1 MYTAIIVEP
10 RNHKALPFV
19 VNNVID
25 NLSNDWNV
33 IIFHGNM
40 NINYVNNIV
49 KTSNRIKL
57 HNLNVDNFTRNEYSR
72 LLMTKSFYDNIPT
85 ETFLIFQTDTMIFS
99 KNKNYINRFLQ
110 YDYVGAPWPH
120 LNNQIGNGGFSLRK
134 KSKMIEILEK
144 EEIPDDPNYAEDLF
158 FALPKNVS
166 LYKPSI
172 EEAKYFSFECEFFS
186 DTFACHQPWII
197 NKEIVLSHNPDAE
210 KLFELNDM
218 NTIILKEHPE
228 VEKLFEL
235 NDIQT
240 KKQQQI
246 KIRNIKM
253 KQIKFRQINQMR
265 MKQINFRQMN
275 QIRMKQMR
283 MKQMRIRNMKMKQMR
298 IRNIKIRQ
306 MRMKQMRIMNMRI
319 RQMKKKNK

>member
-1 MYTAIIVEP
+1 MYTAIIIEP
-10 RNHKALPFV
+10 RKHKALPFV
-19 VNNVID
+19 VKNVID

-57 HNLNVDNFTRNEYSR
+57 HNLNVDNLTKSEYSR

-85 ETFLIFQTDTMIFS
+85 ETFLIFQTDSMIFS
-99 KNKNYINRFLQ
+99 KNKHYIYRFLQ

-120 LNNQIGNGGFSLRK
+120 LNNQIGNGEFSLRK

-144 EEIPDDPNYAEDLF
+144 EEIPDDLNYPEDLF

-197 NKEIVLSHNPDAE
+197 NKEIVLSHNPDAA
-210 KLFELNDM
+210 KLFELNDI

-235 NDIQT
+235 NDIRM
-240 KKQQQI
+240 KKQQKMNQM
-246 KIRNIKM
+246 KM
-253 KQIKFRQINQMR
+253 KQM
-265 MKQINFRQMN
+265 
-275 QIRMKQMR
+275 RMKQMR
-283 MKQMRIRNMKMKQMR
+283 MKQMRMKHMRMKQMRMKQMKMKQMKMKQMR
-298 IRNIKIRQ
+298 IIQ
-306 MRMKQMRIMNMRI
+306 MRMKQMRIRQMRI
-319 RQMKKKNK
+319 RQMRMKKK

>member
-85 ETFLIFQTDTMIFS
+85 EIFLIFQTDSMIFS

-144 EEIPDDPNYAEDLF
+144 EKIPDDPNYPEDLF

-197 NKEIVLSHNPDAE
+197 NKEVVLSHNPDAA
-210 KLFELNDM
+210 KLFELNDI

-228 VEKLFEL
+228 VTKLFEL

-240 KKQQQI
+240 KKQQQM
-246 KIRNIKM
+246 KIRNMRM
-253 KQIKFRQINQMR
+253 KQIKIRQINQMR
-265 MKQINFRQMN
+265 MKQI
-275 QIRMKQMR
+275 KL
-283 MKQMRIRNMKMKQMR
+283 
-298 IRNIKIRQ
+298 RQ
-306 MRMKQMRIMNMRI
+306 MRMKQMKLRQMRMKQMKI
-319 RQMKKKNK
+319 RQMKIRQMKIRQMRIKNKNK

>member
-1 MYTAIIVEP
+1 MFIYSMYTAIIVEP

-85 ETFLIFQTDTMIFS
+85 EIFLIFQTDSMIFS

-144 EEIPDDPNYAEDLF
+144 EKIPDDPNYPEDLF

-197 NKEIVLSHNPDAE
+197 NKEVVLSHNPDAA
-210 KLFELNDM
+210 KLFELNDI

-228 VEKLFEL
+228 VTKLFEL

-240 KKQQQI
+240 KKQQQM
-246 KIRNIKM
+246 KIRNMRM
-253 KQIKFRQINQMR
+253 KQIKIRQINQMR
-265 MKQINFRQMN
+265 MKQI
-275 QIRMKQMR
+275 KL
-283 MKQMRIRNMKMKQMR
+283 
-298 IRNIKIRQ
+298 RQ
-306 MRMKQMRIMNMRI
+306 MRMKQMKLRQMRMKQMKI
-319 RQMKKKNK
+319 RQMKIRQMKIRQMRIKNKNK